1 MSGGLDSVLRL
12 RQMALDEAKREL
24 AECVQAVTE
33 ASERT
38 KTATSAIHR
47 ERAAAEALEAPDAAV
62 EAFAAWL
69 PRGLRAVDAA
79 REAEARIEAALTQA
93 RVRVTN
99 ARSAV
104 EAIETVLQG
113 REEARQ
119 AALRRAEQAEMDEVG
134 LRRRTD

>member
-33 ASERT
+33 ASDRT
-38 KTATSAIHR
+38 KAAASAIHR
-47 ERAAAEALEAPDAAV
+47 ERAAAEALEAPDTAV

-79 REAEARIEAALTQA
+79 REAEARGEAALTQA
-93 RVRVTN
+93 RVRVAN

-104 EAIETVLQG
+104 EAIETVLRE

-119 AALRRAEQAEMDEVG
+119 AELRRAEQAEMDEVG
-134 LRRRTD
+134 QRRRID